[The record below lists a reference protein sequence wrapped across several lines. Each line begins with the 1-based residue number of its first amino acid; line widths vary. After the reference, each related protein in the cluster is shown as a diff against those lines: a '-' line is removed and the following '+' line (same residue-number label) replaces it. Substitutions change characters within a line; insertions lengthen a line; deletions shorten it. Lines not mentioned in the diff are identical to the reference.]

1 MKIYI
6 KHIVIGVVA
15 MFIAGCQGLQMP
27 QSPLLATFER
37 KTGHIVY
44 VGIDSNIYTMNQA
57 GQDVVMI
64 TDQSVLENER
74 HADCND
80 HVGATTSDD
89 MR

>member
-15 MFIAGCQGLQMP
+15 MFVAGCQGLQMP

-64 TDQSVLENER
+64 TDQSVLESEI
-74 HADCND
+74 
-80 HVGATTSDD
+80 SDD
-89 MR
+89 TSYFYPA